1 MKSLEECRLII
12 DEIDRE
18 MVKLFEKRMDI
29 VNDVSEYK
37 RKNKLPV
44 YDAEREKKIIEKN
57 SKYVQNIDYVNYY
70 KEFIQSMM
78 DISKEYQ
85 KSKE

>member
-29 VNDVSEYK
+29 VNDVSE
-37 RKNKLPV
+37 
-44 YDAEREKKIIEKN
+44 
-57 SKYVQNIDYVNYY
+57 
-70 KEFIQSMM
+70 
-78 DISKEYQ
+78 
-85 KSKE
+85 

>member
-1 MKSLEECRLII
+1 MKTLEECRLII

-29 VNDVSEYK
+29 VNDVSQYK
-37 RKNKLPV
+37 RKNNLPV
-44 YDAEREKKIIEKN
+44 YDEEREKKVIEKN

-70 KEFIQSMM
+70 KKFIQSMM